1 MRKRVIICSVLALA
15 AVLII
20 SICLIVHHNS
30 ITPKHGDLVVNGEI
44 VCQNDIDIYK
54 NNVAHIPLVKVMQ
67 AMGFDIQ
74 WENDNVANINGYG
87 KTLVLNVSQMSLIDA
102 DSSHNLI
109 TPAPGSRN
117 FYCQTASKDIVI
129 DDNTVKSIMTLLEID
144 IRIDVNLSQAAVY
157 IYTTGNNP

>member
-1 MRKRVIICSVLALA
+1 MRKRVLICSALVLGVTIMSACFFSCQKA
-15 AVLII
+15 TT
-20 SICLIVHHNS
+20 SMQ
-30 ITPKHGDLVVNGEI
+30 GDLVVNGEI
-44 VCQNDIDIYK
+44 VCQNNIDIYK

-67 AMGFDIQ
+67 AMGFDVQ

-87 KTLVLNVSQMSLIDA
+87 KTLVLNVSQMSLIDV

-117 FYCQTASKDIVI
+117 YYCQAASKDIII
-129 DDNTVKSIMTLLEID
+129 DDNTVKSIMTLLGID
-144 IRIDVNLSQAAVY
+144 IRIDTNLSKSIVY